1 MESGAGAEKH
11 ERKDVSESLSDYGWF
26 PRNEKLFTADG
37 DFHAVEIETDPPA
50 AQRGR
55 VDSEEINA
63 AARNGKQNADKTD
76 VYETARNYVIH
87 GEFSRKNKTERG
99 RGNTKVVFIVDS
111 SGSMALG
118 KQISHAKK
126 IIGETVRKNK
136 GNVME
141 FSGVALYEDGA
152 QIFSPP
158 AADAEKL
165 ISNLTELKTGGRTNM
180 SAGIVLAGKILKK
193 SRSAKKNNS
202 ALFIFTD
209 GRINSCETGKEPF
222 EDSVKK
228 FKTIIGA
235 RAKTTVV
242 DTEASFVKI
251 GAALKFSEAI
261 GAKYTR
267 TGKMEAVK

>member
-1 MESGAGAEKH
+1 MK
-11 ERKDVSESLSDYGWF
+11 
-26 PRNEKLFTADG
+26 
-37 DFHAVEIETDPPA
+37 IETDPPA
-50 AQRGR
+50 ARRGR

-63 AARNGKQNADKTD
+63 AARNGKQSMEKID
-76 VYETARNYVIH
+76 VYETARNYMMR
-87 GEFSRKNKTERG
+87 GEFSEKNKIERG
-99 RGNTKVVFIVDS
+99 RGNMKVVFIVDS

-126 IIGETVRKNK
+126 IIGETARKNRGK
-136 GNVME
+136 VME
-141 FSGVALYEDGA
+141 FSGVALYEDSA
-152 QIFSPP
+152 RIFSPP
-158 AADAEKL
+158 GTDAEKL
-165 ISNLTELKTGGRTNM
+165 ISNLAELKTGGRTNM
-180 SAGIVLAGKILKK
+180 SAGIALAGKMLKK

-209 GRINSCETGKEPF
+209 GRINFCENGKEPF

-242 DTEASFVKI
+242 DTETGFVKI
-251 GAALKFSEAI
+251 GAASKFSEAI
-261 GAKYTR
+261 GANYTR